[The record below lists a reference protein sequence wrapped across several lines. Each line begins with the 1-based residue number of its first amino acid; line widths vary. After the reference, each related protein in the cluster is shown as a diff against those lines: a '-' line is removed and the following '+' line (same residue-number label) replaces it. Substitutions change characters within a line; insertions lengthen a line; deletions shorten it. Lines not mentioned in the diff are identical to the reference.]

1 MHYKKQRHI
10 MYENITKIC
19 KSSQPLLFQ
28 NTKKKQLV
36 NEIIDLIGDNFELHV
51 EVLSSLLKRAFKCPI
66 KQKLLQSRNI
76 FVSSKFSPIATT
88 PERSTE
94 LVKNFRKIVQVRNK
108 HKHQEA
114 DELSRK
120 MKEDDI
126 SVRDISSATN
136 ESQRY
141 VYRMLETPKKRV
153 QEKYGKSWVKCRK
166 RSYIL
171 LLWWG
176 SIIFPAWHQVCW
188 CQIHGHDTQGCIL
201 H

>member
-1 MHYKKQRHI
+1 MQEQSTPSCSKYKTNK
-10 MYENITKIC
+10 
-19 KSSQPLLFQ
+19 
-28 NTKKKQLV
+28 LV
-36 NEIIDLIGDNFELHV
+36 NEITDLIGDNFELHV

-76 FVSSKFSPIATT
+76 FVSSKFSPTATT

-94 LVKNFRKIVQVRNK
+94 LVKSFRKIVQLRNK
-108 HKHQEA
+108 HKHQDT

-141 VYRMLETPKKRV
+141 VYRML
-153 QEKYGKSWVKCRK
+153 
-166 RSYIL
+166 
-171 LLWWG
+171 
-176 SIIFPAWHQVCW
+176 
-188 CQIHGHDTQGCIL
+188 
-201 H
+201 